1 MSNYIEYKDKIA
13 FHPGYYIKEIVE
25 ESGLTQADF
34 AKKLDTTPKN
44 LSVLISGEQSLS
56 IDIAT
61 KLSRMLGTSVNYWL
75 NLQQSFDAIKAEYVS
90 EKLYEEEQEVF
101 KSMDYDFFV
110 ECYHL
115 SQEDNSELRI
125 KRLREY
131 LRLSS
136 LRVLKNRELS
146 ISLKEYEERLSE
158 EDVINA
164 NAIIQASLNTDINTV
179 MPKYNKKKFA
189 QAVDYVI
196 HEGIESSEEVKNVFE
211 LAGVRF
217 LLLPNK
223 EDIKISS
230 FSKKLND
237 RVVLAVN
244 DKIEGDDSFL
254 PILSKEA
261 NHILNNE
268 FGISFFE

>member
-25 ESGLTQADF
+25 ESGITQADF

-90 EKLYEEEQEVF
+90 EKLYEEERQIF
-101 KSMDYDFFV
+101 TSMNYDFFV

-115 SQEDNSELRI
+115 PKEDNNELRI
-125 KRLREY
+125 KHLREY
-131 LRLSS
+131 LKLSS
-136 LRVLKNRELS
+136 LRVLKNKELS
-146 ISLKEYEERLSE
+146 ICLEEYEGRLTE
-158 EDVINA
+158 KEIINT
-164 NAIIQASLNTDINTV
+164 NAIIQASLNTDVNTS

-189 QAVDYVI
+189 YAVDYVV
-196 HEGIESSEEVKNVFE
+196 HEKIESSHELKNVFKMT
-211 LAGVRF
+211 GVSF
-217 LLLPNK
+217 LLLPDK
-223 EDIKISS
+223 EDVKISS
-230 FSKKLND
+230 FSKKMND

-244 DKIEGDDSFL
+244 NKSQEEGSLL
-254 PILSKEA
+254 PIITQEA
-261 NHILNNE
+261 NRILNNE
-268 FGISFFE
+268 FRVTFFE

>member
-61 KLSRMLGTSVNYWL
+61 KLSRMLGTSVSYWL
-75 NLQQSFDAIKAEYVS
+75 NLQQNFDVIKAEYVS
-90 EKLYEEEQEVF
+90 ENLYEEERDVF
-101 KSMDYDFFV
+101 KSMDYEFFV

-115 SQEDNSELRI
+115 PQEDKDELRI

-131 LRLSS
+131 LKLSS
-136 LRVLKNRELS
+136 LRVLKNKELS
-146 ISLKEYEERLSE
+146 ISLQKDEERLTE
-158 EDVINA
+158 KDIINT
-164 NAIIQASLNTDINTV
+164 NAIIQASLNLDTYTS

-189 QAVDYVI
+189 EAVDYVI
-196 HEGIESSEEVKNVFE
+196 QERIKSSQEVKNVFE
-211 LAGVRF
+211 LTGVRF
-217 LLLPNK
+217 LLLPDNH
-223 EDIKISS
+223 EIKVSS
-230 FSKKLND
+230 FSKKMND
-237 RVVLAVN
+237 KVVLAIN
-244 DKIEGDDSFL
+244 NKIEGSDNFL
-254 PILSKEA
+254 PILSQEA

-268 FGISFFE
+268 FGVSFFE